1 MLARSKARRE
11 KRDAQLINAGL
22 GSTMQRNPLQDY
34 NPLQLLKVTTE
45 GKICDVFNLWNG
57 QYYPHKKSMWVV
69 SWTGI
74 LFYI

>member
-1 MLARSKARRE
+1 
-11 KRDAQLINAGL
+11 
-22 GSTMQRNPLQDY
+22 MQRNPLQDY